1 MLTNIDIKCIQKIY
15 EKTGIP
21 KEEILEVYKQ
31 NKKDAK
37 KTMDILCAKSGMI
50 PGVVYGNVSTASTL
64 YGMDK
69 LQTPRG
75 HGFAAERANHVTD
88 LLKGR
93 TARLVGDNNAKNGP
107 DRIVDNIF
115 IQSKYCKTGSKCIAE
130 CFENGR
136 FRYMLPGGKPMNI
149 EVPSDLYEDAVR
161 AMEHR
166 IAKGEVP
173 GIKNPQQAREIV
185 RKGQFTYEQAKN
197 IAKFGN
203 VDSLLYD
210 VKNGTI
216 IVTRTTSISA
226 AITFAVSI
234 WNGET
239 WDNALKQAV
248 CSGIS
253 VGSISYAVTIISSQ
267 LSRAGIEQLFMGST
281 EKLVGI
287 MGPKASAVLANSF
300 RSGTNIY
307 GAAAMKSTAKLLR
320 GNIVTGVASTVVL
333 STADVVNIFRGRIS
347 AKQLFKN
354 VTTTAASVAGGTMG
368 WTAGTAAG
376 AAIGSVIPGFGTVAG
391 GIVGTAVGVLGSLAG
406 GAVSSKAANAVM
418 DSFIEDDA
426 EGMLRIIEHTFQ
438 KMAEDYLL
446 NEKEAVNV
454 VEVLRNSLTPKTLK
468 DMFACKNQEAYAEA
482 LLREIVETEVGKRRK
497 IPAIENKELV
507 RSLRN
512 LLECV

>member
-1 MLTNIDIKCIQKIY
+1 
-15 EKTGIP
+15 
-21 KEEILEVYKQ
+21 
-31 NKKDAK
+31 
-37 KTMDILCAKSGMI
+37 
-50 PGVVYGNVSTASTL
+50 
-64 YGMDK
+64 
-69 LQTPRG
+69 
-75 HGFAAERANHVTD
+75 
-88 LLKGR
+88 
-93 TARLVGDNNAKNGP
+93 
-107 DRIVDNIF
+107 
-115 IQSKYCKTGSKCIAE
+115 
-130 CFENGR
+130 
-136 FRYMLPGGKPMNI
+136 
-149 EVPSDLYEDAVR
+149 
-161 AMEHR
+161 
-166 IAKGEVP
+166 
-173 GIKNPQQAREIV
+173 
-185 RKGQFTYEQAKN
+185 
-197 IAKFGN
+197 
-203 VDSLLYD
+203 
-210 VKNGTI
+210 
-216 IVTRTTSISA
+216 
-226 AITFAVSI
+226 
-234 WNGET
+234 
-239 WDNALKQAV
+239 
-248 CSGIS
+248 
-253 VGSISYAVTIISSQ
+253 
-267 LSRAGIEQLFMGST
+267 
-281 EKLVGI
+281 
-287 MGPKASAVLANSF
+287 
-300 RSGTNIY
+300 
-307 GAAAMKSTAKLLR
+307 MKSTAKLLR

-454 VEVLRNSLTPKTLK
+454 VEVLRNSLTSKTLK